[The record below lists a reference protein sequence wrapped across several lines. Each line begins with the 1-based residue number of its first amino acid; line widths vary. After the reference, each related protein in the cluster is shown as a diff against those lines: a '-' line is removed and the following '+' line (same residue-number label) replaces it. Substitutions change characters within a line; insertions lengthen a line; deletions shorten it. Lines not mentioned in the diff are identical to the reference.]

1 MAKPKTE
8 FLVNQTI
15 VYPSQGVG
23 KVVDVFKREFKGEM
37 IYHYKIYI
45 EVSDMTVTVPVDNAS
60 SLESVQLF
68 RKQKPK
74 KL

>member
-45 EVSDMTVTVPVDNAS
+45 EVSDMTETS
-60 SLESVQLF
+60 M
-68 RKQKPK
+68 
-74 KL
+74 